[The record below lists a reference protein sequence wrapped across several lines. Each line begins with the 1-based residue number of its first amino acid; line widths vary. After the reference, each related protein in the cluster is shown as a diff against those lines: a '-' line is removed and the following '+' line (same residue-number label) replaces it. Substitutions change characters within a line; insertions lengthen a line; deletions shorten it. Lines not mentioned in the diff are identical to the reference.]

1 MALKSLSHIQLERV
15 QQLTMMST
23 RLASPLRVLFSP
35 KAFTRVVMFFLGSGR
50 LMARMAGLWGFLRYL
65 LISCN
70 TKQGVMAGTASQVT
84 TMSFQFF
91 LWYAQV

>member
-1 MALKSLSHIQLERV
+1 MALKSLSHMKVEGV

-70 TKQGVMAGTASQVT
+70 TKQGVTAGTANQDT
-84 TMSFQFF
+84 TMIFKILF
-91 LWYAQV
+91 

>member
-1 MALKSLSHIQLERV
+1 M

-50 LMARMAGLWGFLRYL
+50 LMARMAGLWGFLKYL

-70 TKQGVMAGTASQVT
+70 TKHFMFILYLTVWDVEPVVIHHNQTNKE
-84 TMSFQFF
+84 
-91 LWYAQV
+91 